1 MMAKKS
7 YKSLEA
13 EYKKLLNEKNAKSI
27 TQVEKPI
34 VAQADEKLG
43 KYTNVVETP
52 KSKKHWRGMSLAVG
66 VGDQGTVRFHTNMCS
81 NGACVVARS
90 MTELDEVLDS
100 IRETA
105 QKLTDNFVPIPK
117 KE

>member
-13 EYKKLLNEKNAKSI
+13 QVKELLAEKNARSI
-27 TQVEKPI
+27 TQAI
-34 VAQADEKLG
+34 EKLG